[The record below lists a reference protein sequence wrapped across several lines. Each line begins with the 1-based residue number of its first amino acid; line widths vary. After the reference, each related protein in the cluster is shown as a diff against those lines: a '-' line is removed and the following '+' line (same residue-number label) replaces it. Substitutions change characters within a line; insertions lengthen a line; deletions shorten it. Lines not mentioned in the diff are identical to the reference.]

1 MSLLNIS
8 RITGKL
14 ILVSKIFSN
23 TENKLFMFEP
33 RFYEDVKYGLML
45 DMPVRL
51 VMVLFQGDFISNF
64 PLNNAG
70 RRK

>member
-1 MSLLNIS
+1 
-8 RITGKL
+8 
-14 ILVSKIFSN
+14 
-23 TENKLFMFEP
+23 MFEP